1 MRVEGSGG
9 RHDHD
14 GRRNDRRAHRS
25 AVGTRGVPRDDVSP
39 VSHPSGRGLAR
50 RSSPTRQPPA
60 TSVADR
66 LRTGSTTR
74 WVSQGA
80 RRSAAHASHERRA
93 GVPDD
98 IRRTP
103 ARAEVEA
110 SGGARSE
117 GSAAPASVHSS
128 SSDGLTAPIRATQR
142 PRHTYRRAETPQP
155 GARAFGR
162 RRRGP
167 RPAVASSRTGW
178 TGRWLRRWLQA

>member
-117 GSAAPASVHSS
+117 AVPLLHRCTG
-128 SSDGLTAPIRATQR
+128 SSDGLVHASERRRVQASDARPDEVQAPGPTAA
-142 PRHTYRRAETPQP
+142 RRSHPPDTAGVTSASAETTV
-155 GARAFGR
+155 ARPVRA
-162 RRRGP
+162 
-167 RPAVASSRTGW
+167 
-178 TGRWLRRWLQA
+178 